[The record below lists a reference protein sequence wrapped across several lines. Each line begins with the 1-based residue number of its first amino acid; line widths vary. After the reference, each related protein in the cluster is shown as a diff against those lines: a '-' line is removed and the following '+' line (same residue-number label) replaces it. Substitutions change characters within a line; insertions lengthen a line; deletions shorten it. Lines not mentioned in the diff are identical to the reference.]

1 MKLRRLP
8 ITTSR
13 LAQTGAAI
21 VLGLAIG
28 APLQSHAQPAPAE
41 PTSHAGRKGE
51 PRLPELALQAQAVS
65 EVAQDTVTI
74 TLATEL
80 EAADQAS
87 VGKRLTAALDAAMKQ
102 AQGDDKV
109 KARNGNYR
117 IWANTN
123 RDGKVTGW
131 RGRVELVLESKDFQ
145 AASALAGKLSGSMPV
160 AGITFSLSDQARAE
174 EERKLLEQAA
184 TAFRERALAAASAF
198 GFNGYRIRKIELSGS
213 GAQYTPRAGRMQA
226 MAANGEAMKL
236 ADVPLQGDTETVVV
250 SVNGTVSLQ

>member
-1 MKLRRLP
+1 MKLRQLP
-8 ITTSR
+8 TATSR
-13 LAQTGAAI
+13 FARTGAAI
-21 VLGLAIG
+21 VLGLAIA
-28 APLQSHAQPAPAE
+28 APLQSVAQPAPGEAR
-41 PTSHAGRKGE
+41 SHEGRKGE
-51 PRLPELALQAQAVS
+51 MRAPELALQAQAVS

-74 TLATEL
+74 TLATEI

-87 VGKRLTAALDAAMKQ
+87 VGKKLTAALDAAMKQ

-117 IWANTN
+117 IWASTN

-131 RGRVELVLESKDFQ
+131 RGRVELILESRDFQ

-160 AGITFSLSDQARAE
+160 ADISFSLSDQARAA

-198 GFNGYRIRKIELSGS
+198 GFNGYRIRKVELGGS
-213 GAQYTPRAGRMQA
+213 GAQYAPRAPRMQA
-226 MAANGEAMKL
+226 MAAGGEAMKL